1 LNISEQK
8 QAGEHDSS
16 HMDIFIVSML
26 VAVCSFGILTLSA
39 LKSPVAVVTT
49 VAQVEAPMP
58 EAPAPIAVDP
68 VADMNEIATAPTTP
82 SAPPKPAVPSVAKRP
97 ALIPTS
103 PGFISLMGD
112 TQNDAFFYRSD
123 FANPDG
129 HYGGDW
135 SPKNI
140 KQTAEGAELQVRHE
154 QSRSGPFTGAE
165 MKTVNTY
172 GYGRYEVVMRPSKG
186 SGLVSSFFT
195 YTGSYEGTAHDEID
209 IEFLGLDTSRIH
221 FNYFRKGKTGASAT
235 FDLPFDASEADH
247 LYAFEWSPEGIT
259 WYVDGKPYYKT
270 VEGDAFVPKTPGS
283 IIINNWA
290 GKPFITGWT
299 GKPTFASG
307 AAAHYSCMSFAPL
320 GDNTRSCSDLFLP
333 HRPDHAGLVTAQLT
347 R

>member
-1 LNISEQK
+1 MSN
-8 QAGEHDSS
+8 SS
-16 HMDIFIVSML
+16 GMDAFVVSML

-39 LKSPVAVVTT
+39 INSPMAVEVTI
-49 VAQVEAPMP
+49 AQIEAPMP
-58 EAPAPIAVDP
+58 EAPAPASVDP
-68 VADMNEIATAPTTP
+68 VDTDEIVVAPAPAASTAPQ
-82 SAPPKPAVPSVAKRP
+82 APSVPTLTKPP
-97 ALIPTS
+97 ALIPSS
-103 PGFISLMGD
+103 PGFISLLGD
-112 TQNDAFFYRSD
+112 AQNDAFYYRSD

-140 KQTAEGAELQVRHE
+140 KQSAEGAALEVHRE
-154 QSRSGPFTGAE
+154 ESRSGPYTGAE
-165 MKTVNTY
+165 MKTVKTY

-209 IEFLGLDTSRIH
+209 IEFLGMDTSRVH

-259 WYVDGKPYYKT
+259 WFVDGRPYYKT
-270 VEGDAFVPKTPGS
+270 IEGDAFVPRTPGS
-283 IIINNWA
+283 IIINNWT
-290 GKPFITGWT
+290 GKPFMSAWH
-299 GKPTFASG
+299 GKPTFESG
-307 AAAHYSCMSFAPL
+307 AAAHYSCISFSPL
-320 GDNTRSCSDLFLP
+320 GEKTRACSDLFLP
-333 HRPDHAGLVTAQLT
+333 QRPTHAGQVTAQLT

>member
-1 LNISEQK
+1 
-8 QAGEHDSS
+8 
-16 HMDIFIVSML
+16 MDIFIVSML
-26 VAVCSFGILTLSA
+26 VAVCSFGILTLNA
-39 LKSPVAVVTT
+39 VTPRAVMESPVAQIDAVGP
-49 VAQVEAPMP
+49 Q
-58 EAPAPIAVDP
+58 APAPAPLDQAETKETSPAPTPETP
-68 VADMNEIATAPTTP
+68 VAPPTRPAP
-82 SAPPKPAVPSVAKRP
+82 VPAKRA
-97 ALIPTS
+97 ALIPSS
-103 PGFISLMGD
+103 PGFISLLGD
-112 TQNDAFFYRSD
+112 AQNDAFFYRSD

-140 KQTAEGAELQVRHE
+140 KQTAEGADLEVRHE

-270 VEGDAFVPKTPGS
+270 VEGDVFVPKTPGS
-283 IIINNWA
+283 IIFNNWA

-299 GKPTFASG
+299 GKPTFKSG
-307 AAAHYSCMSFAPL
+307 AAAHYSCVSFAPL
-320 GDNTRSCSDLFLP
+320 GDDTRACSDLFLP
-333 HRPDHAGLVTAQLT
+333 HRPKHAGLVTAQLT

>member
-1 LNISEQK
+1 
-8 QAGEHDSS
+8 
-16 HMDIFIVSML
+16 MDIFIMSML
-26 VAVCSFGILTLSA
+26 VAVCSFGILTLN
-39 LKSPVAVVTT
+39 VVKPHADIEIS
-49 VAQVEAPMP
+49 VAQIDPAAP
-58 EAPAPIAVDP
+58 EAAVPAPIDQIEP
-68 VADMNEIATAPTTP
+68 KQTP
-82 SAPPKPAVPSVAKRP
+82 SAPIVETPAATPTRPVPVPTKR
-97 ALIPTS
+97 ATLIPSS
-103 PGFISLMGD
+103 PGFISLLGD
-112 TQNDAFFYRSD
+112 AQNDAFFYRSD

-140 KQTAEGAELQVRHE
+140 KQTAEGADLEVHHE

-235 FDLPFDASEADH
+235 FDLPFDASKADH

-270 VEGDAFVPKTPGS
+270 VEGDAFVPRTAGS
-283 IIINNWA
+283 IIFNNWA

-299 GKPTFASG
+299 GKPTFESG
-307 AAAHYSCMSFAPL
+307 AAAHYSCISFAPL
-320 GDNTRSCSDLFLP
+320 GDNTRACSDLYLP
-333 HRPDHAGLVTAQLT
+333 NRPKHDGLVTAQLT

>member
-1 LNISEQK
+1 
-8 QAGEHDSS
+8 
-16 HMDIFIVSML
+16 MSML
-26 VAVCSFGILTLSA
+26 AAVCSFGILTLNAVKPRAAVEISVTQMDPSA
-39 LKSPVAVVTT
+39 PEAVV
-49 VAQVEAPMP
+49 
-58 EAPAPIAVDP
+58 PAPIDQI
-68 VADMNEIATAPTTP
+68 ETKQTP
-82 SAPPKPAVPSVAKRP
+82 SAPVVEMPAATPASPAPVPTKRA
-97 ALIPTS
+97 ALIPSS
-103 PGFISLMGD
+103 PGFISLLGD
-112 TQNDAFFYRSD
+112 AQNNAFFYRSD

-140 KQTAEGAELQVRHE
+140 KQTADGADLEVHHE

-172 GYGRYEVVMRPSKG
+172 VYGRYEVVMRPSKG

-270 VEGDAFVPKTPGS
+270 VEGDAFVPRTPGS
-283 IIINNWA
+283 IIFNNWA

-299 GKPTFASG
+299 GKPTFESG
-307 AAAHYSCMSFAPL
+307 AAAHYSCISFAPL
-320 GDNTRSCSDLFLP
+320 GDNTRACSDLYLP
-333 HRPDHAGLVTAQLT
+333 NRPRHSGLVTAQLT